1 MPIAVPQQKLLMTL
15 SAIGA
20 FKVDTKKGFK
30 LAIHDTNPTAPLS
43 PFYLNLRTQDN
54 PKPGPL
60 PQGVVNGIGVEI
72 CEAAERAHLTFDAIC
87 GIPNAGTPFADA
99 MIAHLNRLGKSVQQ
113 ITLNKGETPSGK
125 RKFSVI
131 TSHRAVTKIPRLR
144 VLLVD
149 DLVSTATVK
158 NQAIEAIKRAGHSVA
173 GVAVFLDRRKTG
185 TAKHLKD
192 GIPCV
197 AAVHINDMLEVY
209 EHKKV
214 LSKDDLAAI
223 RRYLAI

>member
-20 FKVDTKKGFK
+20 LKVDTKKGFK
-30 LAIHDTNPTAPLS
+30 LAIHDINPTAPLS

-60 PQGVVNGIGVEI
+60 PQGIVDGIGVEI
-72 CEAAERAHLTFDAIC
+72 SEVAEHAHLTFDAIC

-99 MIAHLNRLGKSVQQ
+99 VVSHLNRLGKSVQQ
-113 ITLNKGETPSGK
+113 ITLSKGETPSGK

-158 NQAIEAIKRAGHSVA
+158 NQAIEAVKRAGHSIA
-173 GVAVFLDRRKTG
+173 GVAVFLDLRKAG
-185 TAKHLKD
+185 TVKQLKD
-192 GIPCV
+192 GILCV
-197 AAVHINDMLEVY
+197 AAIHINDVLEVY